1 MEMKKLIPVI
11 AILGLF
17 VAAPLAQAAAPQ
29 LVPVQGVLTDSTGT
43 PIDTSVTAVFS
54 IYTSEVGGTAL
65 WTETQSVLV
74 EDGLFTAYMGDVTTL
89 DLTLFRDNGDLWLGI
104 KIDSDAEMP
113 RVLLG
118 SNPFAA
124 YSEWCG
130 NHPTPD
136 FADITGTVDPAD
148 LPSSVVVG
156 PLACSGTEKVTGVDS
171 SGALVCGADVD
182 TDTDTT
188 YAAGTGLT
196 LSGTTFSADTSY
208 VQRRVTGL
216 CTSGNSIR
224 QINSDGSVVC
234 EFDDDTNT
242 TYTAGTG
249 LTLSGTTFSANTTY
263 LQRRVSGTCAANNSI
278 RVINSDGTVVCEPD
292 TDTDTT
298 YLAGSGLD
306 LSGTT
311 FLVDPTDFNGSNPA
325 VNSWLGST
333 VTSTGSAVTI
343 RSQSITVPGPGYVVV
358 IGKASIYCSSCA
370 AGEWTGAYMHVSDSS
385 TSVPSTGNWVYVRG
399 GRITGWSSGTL
410 STEVAM
416 DTFYVSSNGTY
427 SYYLRGQYL
436 NGVADSD
443 FLYPTILLFF
453 IPN

>member
-1 MEMKKLIPVI
+1 MEMKKSIPII

-17 VAAPLAQAAAPQ
+17 MAAPLAHAAAPQ

-104 KIDSDAEMP
+104 QIDSDAEMD

-136 FADITGTVDPAD
+136 FSDITGTVDPSD
-148 LPSSVVVG
+148 LPAGAVVG
-156 PLACSGTEKVTGVDS
+156 PLACTGTEKVTGVDS
-171 SGALVCGADVD
+171 SGALTCGADVD

-188 YAAGTGLT
+188 YSAGTGLSLT
-196 LSGTTFSADTSY
+196 GTTFAADTS
-208 VQRRVTGL
+208 VLQSRVSGV
-216 CTSGNSIR
+216 CTAGNSIR
-224 QINSDGSVVC
+224 QINADGTVIC
-234 EFDDDTNT
+234 EADTDTNT

-249 LTLSGTTFSANTTY
+249 LTLTGTTFSANTSY
-263 LQRRVSGTCAANNSI
+263 LQRRVTGLCTAGNSI
-278 RVINSDGTVVCEPD
+278 RQINADGSVVCEFD
-292 TDTDTT
+292 TNTT
-298 YLAGSGLD
+298 YSAGSGLD

-311 FLVDPTDFNGSNPA
+311 FLVDPTDFNGSNPGLDTYI
-325 VNSWLGST
+325 SGSIAT
-333 VTSTGSAVTI
+333 PTTDSVTLASA
-343 RSQSITVPGPGYVVV
+343 SIDTPGPGRILA
-358 IGKASIYCSSCA
+358 IGKADVYCSTCGD
-370 AGEWTGAYMHVSDSS
+370 GEYSYGYMTVSASS
-385 TSVPSTGNWVYVRG
+385 TATGISGSSSAFWVGDWGATGIMHSQSAMEVFTVSGSGTYTYYVRAQG
-399 GRITGWSSGTL
+399 SPLGETTTW
-410 STEVAM
+410 
-416 DTFYVSSNGTY
+416 
-427 SYYLRGQYL
+427 LRRQL
-436 NGVADSD
+436 
-443 FLYPTILLFF
+443 LLFY